1 MTRTIEINLLA
12 PMKIMKSF
20 IDNKTNKKNLS
31 NKQIHFVTLCSCL
44 SHIASTNSPD
54 YICSK
59 WGLYGFIESIRSEF
73 LDDKSYVF
81 TTIYPYAINTGMFGK
96 FFMSLS
102 VKDVSE
108 EIIKSM
114 ALKETVKFLPT
125 FLYVP
130 IFLYKFVPT
139 FIGDF
144 LPKNI
149 VNRLTSQITGRK
161 ENDTLFNKNK

>member
-1 MTRTIEINLLA
+1 MCL
-12 PMKIMKSF
+12 
-20 IDNKTNKKNLS
+20 
-31 NKQIHFVTLCSCL
+31 QI
-44 SHIASTNSPD
+44 
-54 YICSK
+54 IC
-59 WGLYGFIESIRSEF
+59 
-73 LDDKSYVF
+73 
-81 TTIYPYAINTGMFGK
+81 PYAINTGMFGK

-108 EIIKSM
+108 DIIKSM

-139 FIGDF
+139 FIGDY
-144 LPKNI
+144 LQKNI